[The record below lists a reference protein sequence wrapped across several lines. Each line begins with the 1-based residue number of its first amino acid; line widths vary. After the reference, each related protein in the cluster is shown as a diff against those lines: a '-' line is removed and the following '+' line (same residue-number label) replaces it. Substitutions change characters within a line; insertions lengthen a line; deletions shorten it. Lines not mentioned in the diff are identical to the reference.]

1 GLFAVPQL
9 LLILLLV
16 LIVALS
22 NPGLVE
28 KGHGEDLLGEDL
40 GEDLDDLGRA
50 RSICVRNVW
59 VRQEFC
65 RTCELWR
72 PLRSKH
78 LKESGWC
85 VEGFDH
91 YCQLLGNVIGRGNYL
106 AFIVLVHFLVLFT
119 LEALVVL
126 WACVLP
132 DRQRANLDGYWL
144 ETLVFSPD
152 LCCAFA

>member
-1 GLFAVPQL
+1 
-9 LLILLLV
+9 
-16 LIVALS
+16 
-22 NPGLVE
+22 
-28 KGHGEDLLGEDL
+28 
-40 GEDLDDLGRA
+40 
-50 RSICVRNVW
+50 NVW

-152 LCCAFA
+152 LCCVAFLRVADALLALVPHRSEFDDERVRQEPLGRRGPTKRRSAWNLRQPKPL